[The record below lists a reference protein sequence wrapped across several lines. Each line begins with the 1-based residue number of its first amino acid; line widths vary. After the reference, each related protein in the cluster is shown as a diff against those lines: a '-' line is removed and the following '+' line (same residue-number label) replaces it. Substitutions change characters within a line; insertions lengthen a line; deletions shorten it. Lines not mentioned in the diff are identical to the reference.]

1 MKRLHLIFAL
11 LAAFT
16 TASHAD
22 DWMKNLP
29 DNIYI
34 SQLSIPG
41 THDSATGNGVSFAAF
56 SQCQDIPVSEQWAAG
71 IRAFDLRPQVKSG
84 YLNINHGIAPTDLRF
99 DDALYL
105 LRDSLKAH
113 PSEFVVVHYH
123 YDTDFDEDKSSYLPL
138 LKAILDRDDMKACI
152 IPFQRNLMLGD
163 VRGKML
169 LLSRQVYADPP
180 YTGGCMNGWTSNL
193 DWESQQGGWISGMDN
208 SYNSFAP
215 LYMQDYYNTDDSD
228 AGLQKKVD
236 AVVQLL
242 EWTSTHSTTNSSA
255 VVWAMNFTSAYP
267 GKICTA
273 NGYRKNASRANAAV
287 IDYFASHSAGPAG
300 VVFMDFCVD
309 KSNGYSTRG
318 QELIN
323 TLIDN
328 NYKCFGSATNIVATN
343 KANTDRRLVGIY
355 SLQGRQ
361 LTTPQRGQVN
371 IMKFSDGTV
380 EKVFVGAQ

>member
-1 MKRLHLIFAL
+1 M
-11 LAAFT
+11 
-16 TASHAD
+16 
-22 DWMKNLP
+22 
-29 DNIYI
+29 
-34 SQLSIPG
+34 SQ
-41 THDSATGNGVSFAAF
+41 
-56 SQCQDIPVSEQWAAG
+56 QWAAG
-71 IRAFDLRPQVKSG
+71 IRAFDLRPRVKNG
-84 YLNINHGIAPTDLRF
+84 HLNINHGVAVTDLRF

-123 YDTDFDEDKSSYLPL
+123 YDSNFNEDKSAYLPL
-138 LKAILDRDDMKACI
+138 LKAILDREDMKACI
-152 IPFQRNLMLGD
+152 IPFQRNLTLGD

-169 LLSRQVYADPP
+169 LLSRQNYADTP
-180 YTGGCMNGWTSNL
+180 YTGGCLNGWTSNL
-193 DWESQQGGWISGMDN
+193 DWESQQNGWISGMDN
-208 SYNSFAP
+208 TYNSTAP

-242 EWTSTHSTTNSSA
+242 ELTSTHKTPYSAA

-287 IDYFASHSAGPAG
+287 IDYYKAHAAGPSG

-309 KSNGYSTRG
+309 KSNGYATRG

-328 NYKCFGSATNIVATN
+328 NYKCFGSATGIVTTS
-343 KANTDRRLVGIY
+343 KANAERRPTGIY

-361 LTTPQRGQVN
+361 LTAPQRGEVN
-371 IMKFSDGTV
+371 IMKYSDGTV
-380 EKVFVGAQ
+380 EKVFVGGK